1 MEHRTYILWNLGQKS
16 IYLTENLLPPWSWIF
31 IFKSSDF
38 DALNFVVMYFFLRQ
52 NEWKEPK
59 MTVVIILRKAFL
71 KNNSIEVIK
80 CLKLLGFKCKNDFKK
95 ILTAGLTF
103 RNEFDLSLYLLQLLK
118 IWSGYICFSSTS
130 WLFLTHSLSVTDF
143 DQFSAKNQ
151 SLRLFLK
158 VSDGKGLF
166 RYGNAEEE
174 HQTQYY
180 KRRWL
185 SSDFLTKF
193 I

>member
-1 MEHRTYILWNLGQKS
+1 MILDFHFQVFWFWCLKFCSYIL
-16 IYLTENLLPPWSWIF
+16 
-31 IFKSSDF
+31 
-38 DALNFVVMYFFLRQ
+38 FLRQ
-52 NEWKEPK
+52 NEWKEPE
-59 MTVVIILRKAFL
+59 MTVVMILREAFL
-71 KNNSIEVIK
+71 KNNIIDVIK
-80 CLKLLGFKCKNDFKK
+80 GLKLSGFNCKNDFLK
-95 ILTAGLTF
+95 ISTSGSTF
-103 RNEFDLSLYLLQLLK
+103 RNEFDLSLYLLQVLK

-130 WLFLTHSLSVTDF
+130 WLFLMHSLSGTDF

-166 RYGNAEEE
+166 HYGNAEEE

>member
-1 MEHRTYILWNLGQKS
+1 M
-16 IYLTENLLPPWSWIF
+16 TENLLAPWCWIF

-130 WLFLTHSLSVTDF
+130 WLFLTHFLSGTDF
-143 DQFSAKNQ
+143 DQFSAKNW
-151 SLRLFLK
+151 SLWLFLK
-158 VSDGKGLF
+158 VSDRKGLF

-174 HQTQYY
+174 HQTQY
-180 KRRWL
+180 
-185 SSDFLTKF
+185 
-193 I
+193 

>member
-1 MEHRTYILWNLGQKS
+1 
-16 IYLTENLLPPWSWIF
+16 
-31 IFKSSDF
+31 
-38 DALNFVVMYFFLRQ
+38 
-52 NEWKEPK
+52 
-59 MTVVIILRKAFL
+59 MTVVIILREAFL
-71 KNNSIEVIK
+71 KNNNIGVTKS
-80 CLKLLGFKCKNDFKK
+80 LKLMGFKCKDDFEKN
-95 ILTAGLTF
+95 LTLGSTC
-103 RNEFDLSLYLLQLLK
+103 RKEFDLSLNLLQVLK
-118 IWSGYICFSSTS
+118 IWSSYICFSSTS
-130 WLFLTHSLSVTDF
+130 WFFVMHSLSVTDF

-158 VSDGKGLF
+158 VSDRKGSF
-166 RYGNAEEE
+166 HYGNAEEK

>member
-1 MEHRTYILWNLGQKS
+1 
-16 IYLTENLLPPWSWIF
+16 
-31 IFKSSDF
+31 
-38 DALNFVVMYFFLRQ
+38 
-52 NEWKEPK
+52 
-59 MTVVIILRKAFL
+59 MTVVIILREAFL
-71 KNNSIEVIK
+71 KNNNIEVIK
-80 CLKLLGFKCKNDFKK
+80 SFKLTGFKCKNDFKK
-95 ILTAGLTF
+95 IFTSRSTF
-103 RNEFDLSLYLLQLLK
+103 RHEFDLSLDLLQVLK
-118 IWSGYICFSSTS
+118 IWSSYICFSSTS
-130 WLFLTHSLSVTDF
+130 WFFVMHSLSVTDF

-166 RYGNAEEE
+166 HYGNAEEE

-185 SSDFLTKF
+185 SSNFLTKF

>member
-1 MEHRTYILWNLGQKS
+1 MPNTEQCFFFMKS
-16 IYLTENLLPPWSWIF
+16 LPKSLFICGIMIF
-31 IFKSSDF
+31 TDF
-38 DALNFVVMYFFLRQ
+38 DALNFVVLYFTLRQ
-52 NEWKEPK
+52 NGWKEPEI
-59 MTVVIILRKAFL
+59 TVVIILREAFL

-80 CLKLLGFKCKNDFKK
+80 SLKLTGFKCKNDFTKNF
-95 ILTAGLTF
+95 TSGSTF
-103 RNEFDLSLYLLQLLK
+103 RNEFDLSLYLLQVLK

-130 WLFLTHSLSVTDF
+130 WLFLTHFLSGTDF